1 MPDRITNYRIIEKPN
16 KDEYPAYS
24 EMYMELINDSGNIL
38 QYMKDNFQKI
48 KKFICELPKDKLT
61 FRYAKDK
68 WTIKEILV
76 HIIDDERIFSY
87 RALRYG
93 RNDNT
98 PLHGFEENEYA
109 KYSYA
114 NDRTLNNIFE
124 EYEAVRNATLTL
136 FQNLPDDAFMRSGGG
151 IDDDGSIINIRTVR
165 ALVYHLVGHE
175 LRHIKIIKERYL
187 NLSTGN
193 GVI

>member
-1 MPDRITNYRIIEKPN
+1 MKQYRKIKRPDKS
-16 KDEYPAYS
+16 EYPAYS
-24 EMYMELINDSGNIL
+24 QHYFDLIKTDTDILQEMHDNFFKLKELIYS
-38 QYMKDNFQKI
+38 
-48 KKFICELPKDKLT
+48 LPDDKLLY
-61 FRYAKDK
+61 RYAENK

-76 HIIDDERIFSY
+76 HNIDDERIFAY

-98 PLHGFEENEYA
+98 PLHGFEETDYV

-114 NDRTLNNIFE
+114 NDRRLDSIFE
-124 EYEAVRNATLTL
+124 EYESVRNATLTL

-165 ALVYHLVGHE
+165 ALAYHIAGHE

-187 NLSTGN
+187 NMTTEKY
-193 GVI
+193 VI

>member
-1 MPDRITNYRIIEKPN
+1 MTDFRIIEKPN
-16 KDEYPAYS
+16 KDEYPEYS
-24 EMYMELINDSGNIL
+24 EMYMELINENGNIL
-38 QYMKDNFQKI
+38 QYMKDNFFKI
-48 KKFICELPKDKLT
+48 KKIIYELPEEKLKY
-61 FRYAKDK
+61 RYAENK

-98 PLHGFEENEYA
+98 PLHGFEENDYA

-114 NDRTLNNIFE
+114 NDRTLDSIFE

-136 FQNLPDDAFMRSGGG
+136 FQNLPEGAFLRSGGG
-151 IDDDGSIINIRTVR
+151 IDDDGSTINIRTVR
-165 ALVYHLVGHE
+165 ALAYHLAGHE

-187 NLSTGN
+187 NLSTEN

>member
-1 MPDRITNYRIIEKPN
+1 MTDFRIIEKPN
-16 KDEYPAYS
+16 KEEYPEYS

-38 QYMKDNFQKI
+38 QYIKDNFFKI
-48 KKFICELPKDKLT
+48 KKFIYDLPEDKLN
-61 FRYAKDK
+61 FRYAENK

-76 HIIDDERIFSY
+76 HIIDDERIFAY

-98 PLHGFEENEYA
+98 PLHGFEENDYA

-114 NDRTLNNIFE
+114 NDRSLDSIFE
-124 EYEAVRNATLTL
+124 EYESVRNATLTL
-136 FQNLPDDAFMRSGGG
+136 YQNLPYDAFLRRGGG
-151 IDDDGSIINIRTVR
+151 IDDDGSIVNIRTVR
-165 ALVYHLVGHE
+165 ALAYHIGGHE

-187 NLSTGN
+187 NLSTEN
-193 GVI
+193 GII